1 MGEDQSN
8 DSCTHDA
15 AEMSEEPSTSSQ
27 NQPRTRFVQRRT
39 RRVESK
45 LRGRNRPRA
54 IDLNEETLPASQQ
67 SQVRDDQARGNNP
80 PRRHLRYLVLSLRNC
95 QNNLEKARFM
105 LQYFNGCSFNA
116 GLCPDG
122 IIRFSDDEAAQLSR
136 FIQELDEEDDA
147 EIAEPEV

>member
-8 DSCTHDA
+8 DDCTHDA
-15 AEMSEEPSTSSQ
+15 AEMREEASTSSQ
-27 NQPRTRFVQRRT
+27 NQPQRFVQRRT

-54 IDLNEETLPASQQ
+54 SDLNEPTPPASQE
-67 SQVRDDQARGNNP
+67 SQGRDDQARGNNP
-80 PRRHLRYLVLSLRNC
+80 PGRHLRYLVLSLRNC
-95 QNNLEKARFM
+95 QNNLEKARFI

-116 GLCPDG
+116 GLCPEG
-122 IIRFSDDEAAQLSR
+122 IIRFTDDEAAELSR
-136 FIQELDEEDDA
+136 FNQELDEEDEA